1 MKIIDAPLEE
11 ILSAYDDPNLQQA
24 AVEFIGLL
32 RTFDK
37 TEQDKYIYQMD
48 DVAIRVSE
56 RIPYDEVK
64 FNDNWT
70 DEPSF
75 VLMVTAMKMI
85 DLGYLPSISEPKDFL

>member
-48 DVAIRVSE
+48 DVAIRVSQ